1 MSRVEFGVDL
11 GGAPTVEGLRT
22 LWNNAKTRHATLLE
36 SLRPIVAI
44 RESARPGSVELRLVV
59 GPLPSA
65 ALAQRM
71 CVVITATGS
80 VCQPAVFDGQR
91 LAMR

>member
-1 MSRVEFGVDL
+1 MWTS
-11 GGAPTVEGLRT
+11 
-22 LWNNAKTRHATLLE
+22 AKGKHAKLLDGM
-36 SLRPIVAI
+36 RPIIAL
-44 RESARPGSVELRLVV
+44 RENARPGNVELRLVA

-65 ALAQRM
+65 RAGGSEL
-71 CVVITATGS
+71 CVVIITAGT